1 MQYWLCI
8 TCASKVDPLLTPH
21 CCTLQVAVA
30 ADEAAA
36 ALESTRREE
45 QELLE
50 KIRAAFSAK
59 SVVRVCSVYD
69 RSKVLAGAQKLLEN
83 AETIKST
90 VSLAGASIAIDDC
103 YEVWGSGFI
112 SIPYNFTVQELP
124 QQLVRLLKAGEQQE
138 AEDALEGLPAVPK
151 AERPSPAQRQV
162 VASAVQASATSR
174 GAPLSLQLLPRCTR
188 LLPRLGRHHIMRA
201 AAGRT
206 ACRTAAAVKLT
217 L

>member
-1 MQYWLCI
+1 M
-8 TCASKVDPLLTPH
+8 
-21 CCTLQVAVA
+21 A

-83 AETIKST
+83 ADMIKSM

-124 QQLVRLLKAGEQQE
+124 EQLVRLLKAGEQQE
-138 AEDALEGLPAVPK
+138 AADALEGLPVVPQ
-151 AERPSPAQRQV
+151 AERPSTAQRQV
-162 VASAVQASATSR
+162 VASAVRTPTTSR
-174 GAPLSLQLLPRCTR
+174 VALGSLQLPAKHTR
-188 LLPRLGRHHIMRA
+188 LPRLAGHGMMRGSA
-201 AAGRT
+201 VRL
-206 ACRTAAAVKLT
+206 ACRSAAAVKVPL
-217 L
+217 